1 MEMCVNLSLI
11 IPEKKNHTSHKS
23 PLELQK
29 RSRKFHRFAKTQSE
43 INIILDLNLNSNIS
57 HEMNPNPVLYLYN
70 LQSSNTSI
78 LFMDFNNHLNCFYFS
93 YETATSENFLQ
104 AVC

>member
-57 HEMNPNPVLYLYN
+57 
-70 LQSSNTSI
+70 NTSI
-78 LFMDFNNHLNCFYFS
+78 LFMDFNNYLNCFYFS